1 MQPAGT
7 STDVLTK
14 ADYEALAELRHALR
28 RFSAFSE
35 GAAKEAGLP
44 PQQHQALLAMKGAPE
59 DQAVTI
65 GALAER
71 LLIAPQTATEL
82 ADRLAEAGLVER
94 EADPT
99 DRRRQVLKLTEK
111 SETVLAHLSKV
122 HLREIRDMAP
132 RLIGVLQAL
141 ATR

>member
-1 MQPAGT
+1 
-7 STDVLTK
+7 
-14 ADYEALAELRHALR
+14 
-28 RFSAFSE
+28 
-35 GAAKEAGLP
+35 
-44 PQQHQALLAMKGAPE
+44 MKGAPE
-59 DQAVTI
+59 DQAVTV

-82 ADRLAEAGLVER
+82 VDRLAEAGLVER

-99 DRRRQVLKLTEK
+99 DRRRQVLQLTEK
-111 SETVLAHLSKV
+111 SEAVLADLSKV
-122 HLREIRDMAP
+122 HLKEIRDMAP